1 MRKISYLILTGL
13 CMASVCFGYFGQP
26 AEIAGGHYRPH
37 EEYFYNEYYNHE
49 NVDLVYDEDI
59 IKKVFGD

>member
-1 MRKISYLILTGL
+1 
-13 CMASVCFGYFGQP
+13 MASVCFGYFGQP